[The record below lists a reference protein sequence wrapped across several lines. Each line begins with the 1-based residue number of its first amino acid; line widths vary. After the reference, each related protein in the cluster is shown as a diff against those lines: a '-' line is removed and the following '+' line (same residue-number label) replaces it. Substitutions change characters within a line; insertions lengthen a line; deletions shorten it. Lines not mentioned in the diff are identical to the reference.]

1 MGQFGIRFS
10 SFFSI
15 NFGKKTTPNFYFYL
29 FKATESDPSDTP
41 DGKKIRSP
49 KKKKKKS
56 FNMNRN
62 VLLSQMKERV
72 EAAFAAQ
79 DLNLDQAKPNN
90 SDSITKSHLP
100 LEHEKNESD
109 EPKRIGLEN
118 KELPIDD
125 CEETEI
131 IQNDSDKNTSDTHHT
146 SPLPVQP
153 DASLP
158 VSERPST
165 SLSLLAVSY
174 SEEPDVS
181 IPEEDSFAK
190 SIPEIQAR
198 EPDITTSKEPYDVTP
213 LKEPEMTLS
222 KESDLTLSKETD
234 VILSKE
240 TIVAPSKEP
249 DMKLSK
255 ESDDLTLLKET
266 DLTPK
271 QDLLKTATSP
281 KFSLYT
287 CGQTRSDMLKTALQ
301 TAALMKQKAELE
313 AQAQEETEEEI
324 AEDSRPFPEG
334 ETEDSLPVSEEIP
347 EQSDVIKPAEPE
359 HLEEPDMP
367 FPVETEDSLPEYA
380 QSEKPH
386 TSTTLLS
393 EPILSSQE
401 NSIMSMSDI
410 SDVPL
415 PVSETEDSLPF
426 PEEVEDSRPFPEVE
440 TEDSLPVTE
449 TEDSQSETPVISKA
463 SSPLP
468 VQPDASLPVSERPE
482 WGKPLLPSSEESSN
496 DGAPENNMKLKNTIL
511 RTCFASLYR
520 RQKLE
525 KEQEYKDHL
534 NGGLD

>member
-1 MGQFGIRFS
+1 
-10 SFFSI
+10 
-15 NFGKKTTPNFYFYL
+15 
-29 FKATESDPSDTP
+29 
-41 DGKKIRSP
+41 
-49 KKKKKKS
+49 
-56 FNMNRN
+56 MNRN

-79 DLNLDQAKPNN
+79 DLNLDQAKPND
-90 SDSITKSHLP
+90 SDSITKSRLP
-100 LEHEKNESD
+100 IEKHEKNESD
-109 EPKRIGLEN
+109 EPKTIDLEN

-131 IQNDSDKNTSDTHHT
+131 IQSDSYKNRPEVHETRTEIHEGR
-146 SPLPVQP
+146 PEVQEGRP
-153 DASLP
+153 EVHGAKPEVKETNSK
-158 VSERPST
+158 SPST

-174 SEEPDVS
+174 SEEQDVS
-181 IPEEDSFAK
+181 IPEDDSFAK
-190 SIPEIQAR
+190 SKPEIETR
-198 EPDITTSKEPYDVTP
+198 EPDITTSKEPTYVTP

-234 VILSKE
+234 V
-240 TIVAPSKEP
+240 
-249 DMKLSK
+249 KLTK
-255 ESDDLTLLKET
+255 ESDSLPFPEEVKDSLPFPEVET
-266 DLTPK
+266 EDSQSVDLTPK
-271 QDLLKTATSP
+271 KPLLKTATSPP

-313 AQAQEETEEEI
+313 ARAQEETEEV
-324 AEDSRPFPEG
+324 EDSRPFPKV
-334 ETEDSLPVSEEIP
+334 ETEDSLPVSEDIP
-347 EQSDVIKPAEPE
+347 GKSDVIKSAE

-367 FPVETEDSLPEYA
+367 FPVETEDSLPEYS

-386 TSTTLLS
+386 TSTALLS
-393 EPILSSQE
+393 EPIISSQE

-426 PEEVEDSRPFPEVE
+426 PEEVEEHSRPFPEVE

-468 VQPDASLPVSERPE
+468 VQPDTSLPASENHFP
-482 WGKPLLPSSEESSN
+482 GKPLLPSSEESSN

>member
-1 MGQFGIRFS
+1 
-10 SFFSI
+10 
-15 NFGKKTTPNFYFYL
+15 
-29 FKATESDPSDTP
+29 
-41 DGKKIRSP
+41 
-49 KKKKKKS
+49 
-56 FNMNRN
+56 
-62 VLLSQMKERV
+62 
-72 EAAFAAQ
+72 
-79 DLNLDQAKPNN
+79 
-90 SDSITKSHLP
+90 
-100 LEHEKNESD
+100 
-109 EPKRIGLEN
+109 
-118 KELPIDD
+118 
-125 CEETEI
+125 
-131 IQNDSDKNTSDTHHT
+131 
-146 SPLPVQP
+146 
-153 DASLP
+153 
-158 VSERPST
+158 
-165 SLSLLAVSY
+165 
-174 SEEPDVS
+174 
-181 IPEEDSFAK
+181 
-190 SIPEIQAR
+190 
-198 EPDITTSKEPYDVTP
+198 
-213 LKEPEMTLS
+213 
-222 KESDLTLSKETD
+222 
-234 VILSKE
+234 
-240 TIVAPSKEP
+240 
-249 DMKLSK
+249 MKLSK

-271 QDLLKTATSP
+271 QALMKTATSP

-313 AQAQEETEEEI
+313 AQAQEESEEEI
-324 AEDSRPFPEG
+324 G
-334 ETEDSLPVSEEIP
+334 LIVSEEIP

-367 FPVETEDSLPEYA
+367 FPVETEDSLPEYS

-468 VQPDASLPVSERPE
+468 VQPDTSLPVSERPE

>member
-1 MGQFGIRFS
+1 
-10 SFFSI
+10 
-15 NFGKKTTPNFYFYL
+15 
-29 FKATESDPSDTP
+29 
-41 DGKKIRSP
+41 
-49 KKKKKKS
+49 
-56 FNMNRN
+56 
-62 VLLSQMKERV
+62 MKERV

-90 SDSITKSHLP
+90 SDSITKSQL
-100 LEHEKNESD
+100 LMEHEKNVSD
-109 EPKRIGLEN
+109 EPKTIGLEN
-118 KELPIDD
+118 KELSIDE

-131 IQNDSDKNTSDTHHT
+131 TQNDSDKNTSDTHH
-146 SPLPVQP
+146 QI
-153 DASLP
+153 
-158 VSERPST
+158 PST

-181 IPEEDSFAK
+181 MPEEDSFAK
-190 SIPEIQAR
+190 SKPEIQTR
-198 EPDITTSKEPYDVTP
+198 EPDITTSKEPYVTP
-213 LKEPEMTLS
+213 LKEPEMTP
-222 KESDLTLSKETD
+222 TKETD

-240 TIVAPSKEP
+240 INVAPSKEP

-255 ESDDLTLLKET
+255 ESDVTLLKET
-266 DLTPK
+266 DLIPK
-271 QDLLKTATSP
+271 QVLLKPGASP

-301 TAALMKQKAELE
+301 AAALMKQKAELE
-313 AQAQEETEEEI
+313 GQAHEETEQEI
-324 AEDSRPFPEG
+324 G
-334 ETEDSLPVSEEIP
+334 LIVSEESP
-347 EQSDVIKPAEPE
+347 EQSDVIKPSEPE

-367 FPVETEDSLPEYA
+367 FPVETEDSLPECS
-380 QSEKPH
+380 QPEKPH
-386 TSTTLLS
+386 TSTLLS
-393 EPILSSQE
+393 EPVLSSQE

-426 PEEVEDSRPFPEVE
+426 PEEVEDSRSFTEVE

-449 TEDSQSETPVISKA
+449 TEDSQSETPVISKEGSPKA

-468 VQPDASLPVSERPE
+468 AQPDASLPVSERPE

>member
-1 MGQFGIRFS
+1 
-10 SFFSI
+10 
-15 NFGKKTTPNFYFYL
+15 
-29 FKATESDPSDTP
+29 
-41 DGKKIRSP
+41 
-49 KKKKKKS
+49 
-56 FNMNRN
+56 MNRN

-90 SDSITKSHLP
+90 SDSITKPHLP

-109 EPKRIGLEN
+109 EPKTIGLEN

-181 IPEEDSFAK
+181 IPKEDSFAKSKPEIQTREPDVSIPEEDSFAK
-190 SIPEIQAR
+190 SKPEIQTR

-240 TIVAPSKEP
+240 INVAPSKPEP

-255 ESDDLTLLKET
+255 ESDHVTLLKET

-271 QDLLKTATSP
+271 QALLKTATSP

-313 AQAQEETEEEI
+313 AQAQEESEEEI
-324 AEDSRPFPEG
+324 G
-334 ETEDSLPVSEEIP
+334 LIVSEEIP

-367 FPVETEDSLPEYA
+367 FPVETEDSLPEYS

-386 TSTTLLS
+386 TSTNLLS

-449 TEDSQSETPVISKA
+449 TEDSHSRPFPEVENEDSLPVTETEDSQSETPVISKA

-468 VQPDASLPVSERPE
+468 VQTDASLPASERPE

>member
-1 MGQFGIRFS
+1 
-10 SFFSI
+10 
-15 NFGKKTTPNFYFYL
+15 
-29 FKATESDPSDTP
+29 
-41 DGKKIRSP
+41 
-49 KKKKKKS
+49 
-56 FNMNRN
+56 MNRN

-118 KELPIDD
+118 KELPVDD

-190 SIPEIQAR
+190 SIPEIQTR

-222 KESDLTLSKETD
+222 KESDLTISKETD

-271 QDLLKTATSP
+271 QALLKTATSP
-281 KFSLYT
+281 KFCLYT

-313 AQAQEETEEEI
+313 AQAQEKTEEEI
-324 AEDSRPFPEG
+324 AEDSRPFPEV

-367 FPVETEDSLPEYA
+367 FPVETEDSLPEYS

>member
-1 MGQFGIRFS
+1 
-10 SFFSI
+10 
-15 NFGKKTTPNFYFYL
+15 
-29 FKATESDPSDTP
+29 
-41 DGKKIRSP
+41 
-49 KKKKKKS
+49 
-56 FNMNRN
+56 
-62 VLLSQMKERV
+62 MKERV

-79 DLNLDQAKPNN
+79 DLNLDQAKPND
-90 SDSITKSHLP
+90 SDSIAKSRLP
-100 LEHEKNESD
+100 IEKHEKNESD
-109 EPKRIGLEN
+109 EPKTIDLEN

-146 SPLPVQP
+146 SPFPVQP

-190 SIPEIQAR
+190 SIPEIQTR

-271 QDLLKTATSP
+271 QALMKTATSP

-313 AQAQEETEEEI
+313 AQAQEESEEEI
-324 AEDSRPFPEG
+324 G
-334 ETEDSLPVSEEIP
+334 LIVSEEIP

-367 FPVETEDSLPEYA
+367 FPVETEDSLPEYS

-468 VQPDASLPVSERPE
+468 VQTDASLPASERPE

>member
-1 MGQFGIRFS
+1 
-10 SFFSI
+10 
-15 NFGKKTTPNFYFYL
+15 
-29 FKATESDPSDTP
+29 
-41 DGKKIRSP
+41 
-49 KKKKKKS
+49 
-56 FNMNRN
+56 MNRN

-118 KELPIDD
+118 KELPVDD

-190 SIPEIQAR
+190 SIPEIQTR

-271 QDLLKTATSP
+271 QALLKTATSP
-281 KFSLYT
+281 KFCLYT

-313 AQAQEETEEEI
+313 AQGQEETEEEI
-324 AEDSRPFPEG
+324 AEDSRPFPEV

-367 FPVETEDSLPEYA
+367 FPVETEDSLPEYS

>member
-1 MGQFGIRFS
+1 
-10 SFFSI
+10 
-15 NFGKKTTPNFYFYL
+15 
-29 FKATESDPSDTP
+29 
-41 DGKKIRSP
+41 
-49 KKKKKKS
+49 
-56 FNMNRN
+56 
-62 VLLSQMKERV
+62 MKERV

-90 SDSITKSHLP
+90 SDSITKPHLP

-109 EPKRIGLEN
+109 EPKTIDLEN